1 MSFLSD
7 IGHVYFNGGP
17 DEECFNKHE
26 LILGQYIP
34 PRLRLHEVYTK
45 HESFEEWIDWYWGV
59 WLEEEFA
66 YTSTSITPE
75 MRDLWNVGLTR
86 SYYLENMSEE

>member
-1 MSFLSD
+1 
-7 IGHVYFNGGP
+7 
-17 DEECFNKHE
+17 
-26 LILGQYIP
+26 
-34 PRLRLHEVYTK
+34 LHEVYTR

-75 MRDLWNVGLTR
+75 MRDLWNVDVTG
-86 SYYLENMSEE
+86 SY